1 VERAKKKNLYIVV
14 VAKATTHVGKPPRL
28 LTYLCHIFGIVKHN
42 MINCQKFD
50 KMQTVF
56 KDKGGK
62 ITKNKHIVEVKM
74 VNALVNTY
82 KEEDLM
88 FASMNLS
95 CFLLVQL
102 VYL

>member
-1 VERAKKKNLYIVV
+1 
-14 VAKATTHVGKPPRL
+14 
-28 LTYLCHIFGIVKHN
+28 
-42 MINCQKFD
+42 
-50 KMQTVF
+50 MQTVF

-102 VYL
+102 VYLQML